1 MSDRKFVIRTSEEGV
16 KAFHLAMHDMLEEED
31 FIPLEEDPDMKIIL
45 EEDESI

>member
-1 MSDRKFVIRTSEEGV
+1 MKRDIVFSTDKE
-16 KAFHLAMHDMLEEED
+16 KAEAFDAAIKDMLEEED